1 MRFLRFRFASPLALG
16 SNKLI
21 RRRLGSILNCSLLR
35 NAKLDRR
42 PAKEGKSTVDDRRR
56 DERISG
62 CLKERFTTL
71 SSIFKSLPT
80 DVDWLVC
87 EVIHL

>member
-1 MRFLRFRFASPLALG
+1 MRFLRFRFTSPLALA

-21 RRRLGSILNCSLLR
+21 RRRFGSILNWSLLR

-62 CLKERFTTL
+62 CLTERFSTL
-71 SSIFKSLPT
+71 INLQMNT
-80 DVDWLVC
+80 Y
-87 EVIHL
+87 